1 MQNNQNPDIPAGWK
15 GGFLK
20 DHDEFAYP
28 TPDLRSLPLL
38 DNMANIDKL
47 QRQQA
52 VLWPEFSWETQK
64 GHPDPK
70 RCFQMFAPDISR
82 IGYTDEGRVYSIICP
97 QQGVWVKNEVCLN
110 VEVTVTGQRGWV
122 DEPTRE
128 LAADMTVEGKI
139 WFSPKQGRRGKL
151 IWAALQFLPHPY
163 PLSKAKA
170 IRVATHIPGNPNQ
183 GFFPLIKGETT
194 FFKSPDFARHTD
206 VAWTVAHLEVEIG
219 TPIPT
224 GDAKVDRFNHII
236 MKAFNLSS
244 GNMLQPGNILTW
256 NVWFTPPA
264 LVDQI
269 EWKNH
274 AEKWRESID
283 AHHGSPDGE
292 GSKARF
298 ADGSDF
304 SPIKELEADV
314 LNDLFQEIEPFLGKV
329 EETIFQKI
337 KSFFEKIW
345 RFFGG

>member
-1 MQNNQNPDIPAGWK
+1 MTNNLNTNIPAGWK
-15 GGFLK
+15 GGFAQSNPK
-20 DHDEFAYP
+20 FAYP
-28 TPDLRSLPLL
+28 APNLSSLPLL
-38 DNMANIDKL
+38 GNMDNIDKL
-47 QRQQA
+47 QRQQD

-97 QQGVWVKNEVCLN
+97 QQGVWIKNEVCLN

-122 DEPTRE
+122 DEPSRE

-139 WFSPKQGRRGKL
+139 WFSPKQGPKGKL
-151 IWAALQFLPHPY
+151 IWAALQLLDHPY

-170 IRVATHIPGNPNQ
+170 IRVATHQRGNPNQ
-183 GFFPLIKGETT
+183 AFFPVIKGETT
-194 FFKSPDFARHTD
+194 LFKNPEFARHEAE
-206 VAWTVAHLEVEIG
+206 AWAVAHLEVEIG
-219 TPIPT
+219 EPIPT
-224 GDAKVDRFNHII
+224 RDAKVDKFNKII

-264 LVDQI
+264 LVDQA
-269 EWKNH
+269 EWQHH

-283 AHHGSPDGE
+283 AHHGSPEGE

-298 ADGSDF
+298 ADGSNF
-304 SPIKELEADV
+304 SPIKEIETDV
-314 LNDLFQEIEPFLGKV
+314 LADLFQEIASFTEQVPK
-329 EETIFQKI
+329 TIFQRV
-337 KSFFEKIW
+337 KSFFKKVLG
-345 RFFGG
+345 FFGG